1 MTTID
6 LDLLLTACS
15 TGGPSCLSS
24 TTRLRPAGGL
34 HTAVAPAK
42 YLQGKGSDA
51 KSVYVYERRFLGGE
65 PRHTVLIDSKQS
77 QLNRLEAQLEQAR
90 VDGHSLLSR
99 IPHVQVTYRDGQD
112 VRGFTDLTLPHRVFD
127 AHIRAGTVD
136 GVPTTQTPTYRA
148 VRDAGPA
155 NARALL
161 NVSPV
166 TLVLGGWDASR
177 KSRQARWRS
186 ALVGEIVGFVPGGG
200 AGGHGVPAEGR
211 RGGAR
216 IDPVGMQMRVPG
228 TALAQ
233 MAEAQ
238 RDELSTK
245 TYNKMVEQ
253 GRKAQDAPV
262 TAAELGFGGIPP
274 ALSALGGVACDP
286 ILRTHVLSF
295 AALRQMRFGA
305 GPNGD
310 AACRALLAALALDGL
325 ARSDAELYLRANC
338 DLVEDGAATMTLDQ
352 RGGEALVLTAPD
364 IAAADALLEAAL
376 REAEQQAGV
385 TWSGV
390 ALSVTGHPDVVRG
403 AVAEDDE
410 AS

>member
-6 LDLLLTACS
+6 PDLLLAACA
-15 TGGPSCLSS
+15 TGGPSCLAS

-42 YLQGKGSDA
+42 YLQGKGNDA
-51 KSVYVYERRFLGGE
+51 KSVYVYERRFLDGV

-90 VDGHSLLSR
+90 VDGHPLLSR
-99 IPHVQVTYRDGQD
+99 IPHVQVTYRDGDD
-112 VRGFTDLTLPHRVFD
+112 VRVFSDLTLPHRVFD

-136 GVPTTQTPTYRA
+136 GVPTTQTPLYRA
-148 VRDAGPA
+148 VRNAGPA
-155 NARALL
+155 DARALL
-161 NVSPV
+161 DVSPA
-166 TLVLGGWDASR
+166 TLLLGGWDASR
-177 KSRQARWRS
+177 RSRQGRWRS
-186 ALVGEIVGFVPGGG
+186 ALVGEIVGFVPTVGTNGD
-200 AGGHGVPAEGR
+200 GVPVEGR

-228 TALAQ
+228 TALGQ

-238 RDELSTK
+238 REDLSTK
-245 TYNKMVEQ
+245 TYDKMMQ
-253 GRKAQDAPV
+253 QAQKAGASPV
-262 TAAELGFGGIPP
+262 AAAELGFGGIPP

-286 ILRTHVLSF
+286 ILRSHVLSF

-305 GPNGD
+305 GPEGD
-310 AACRALLAALALDGL
+310 SACRALLAALALAGL
-325 ARSDAELYLRANC
+325 VRSDAELYLRANC
-338 DLVEDGAATMTLDQ
+338 DLVEDGPTTMTLDQ
-352 RGGEALVLTAPD
+352 RGGEELVLTAPN
-364 IAAADALLEAAL
+364 IAAADALLESAL
-376 REAEQQAGV
+376 QKAEELAGV

-390 ALSVTGHPDVVRG
+390 ALSVTGNPDVVRG
-403 AVAEDDE
+403 AVAEESD